1 MYSLRKKGGI
11 MSKTLTLR
19 LDEPVYELFKTVAGR
34 ENRPISNFIETA
46 VLRFVQEHEIVDE
59 FEIAEIHGNTE
70 LNLSLKRGH
79 QDAKNRRGAFV

>member
-1 MYSLRKKGGI
+1 

-19 LDEPVYELFKTVAGR
+19 LDEPVCQLFKTVAEK

-46 VLRFVQEHEIVDE
+46 VLRFVQEHETVNE
-59 FEIAEIHGNTE
+59 FEMAEIRGNAG
-70 LNLSLKRGH
+70 LNRSLKRGH